1 MTTNKWIVDILNVAG
16 AVTGMLAARYW
27 YKSCK
32 VPIQPSWSTEPG
44 DSQDSQMGWMA
55 GMMNAS
61 TEVAKLNKTAALL
74 TAVSVALTVASTLVG
89 ILG

>member
-27 YKSCK
+27 YQSCK

-44 DSQDSQMGWMA
+44 DSQVSQMGWMT
-55 GMMNAS
+55 GIMNAS
-61 TEVAKLNKTAALL
+61 TKAAKLNAIAAGW
-74 TAVSVALTVASTLVG
+74 TAVSVVLFVASTLVG